1 MHGAYRKLEVWQ
13 DAMHLM
19 KGMGNIQITLRESK
33 QFELQNQLLRS
44 AISIPSN
51 IAEGANSGSNK
62 NFARYIDYS
71 LGSIAEF
78 QTQLEIG
85 VLWEVIPVEQM
96 KELNLKTDRLAYR
109 LRKLKKHLLQQY

>member
-1 MHGAYRKLEVWQ
+1 MYGSYRKLEVWK
-13 DAMHLM
+13 DAMEIVKHC
-19 KGMGNIQITLRESK
+19 KSIQEKLSASRSY
-33 QFELQNQLLRS
+33 ELQNQILRS

-51 IAEGANSGSNK
+51 IAEGANSGSKK
-62 NFARYIDYS
+62 NFARFIDYS

-85 VLWEVIPVEQM
+85 VLWEIIPDQQM

-109 LRKLKKHLLQQY
+109 LRKLKRHLLNQ